1 MLVIFLTHLFIF
13 YQLSTA
19 FPASFGKYDLIAKQ
33 NDDGIT
39 RFFVVGDWGGLPV
52 SPYDTP
58 SEVAVA
64 DAMGKLGVQL
74 NTTFQ
79 LALGDNFYYDGVKT
93 VNDPRFQ
100 TTFEHV
106 FSATS
111 LQTPW
116 YVLAGNH
123 DHHGNVAAQIDYG
136 KTSKRWVYPDYFYT
150 FSLWQ
155 SDKQKKLVDFVMI
168 DTVLLCGGD
177 DLSDWEDT
185 PLEGPKNQ
193 HAANDYWDWIEEQ
206 LRQSTAPYL
215 LVNGHYP
222 VFSVA
227 EHGPT
232 TCLVDR
238 LRPLLHQYHATAYIC
253 GHDHNLQHLTNDLNG
268 VHMNYFVVGAA
279 NFIDTSHAHA
289 KDVPA
294 DSLKFFWAGSP
305 VYGGFGL
312 VELNNTHL
320 SLSFVDHAEKTLYQ
334 ATMTPRS

>member
-1 MLVIFLTHLFIF
+1 MLHTILVHLVIF

-19 FPASFGKYDLIAKQ
+19 FPTNFGQYDLMAKE
-33 NDDGIT
+33 NDDGTT
-39 RFFVVGDWGGLPV
+39 RFFIVGDWGGLPV
-52 SPYDTP
+52 SPFDTP

-64 DAMGKLGVQL
+64 NAMGILGVRL

-79 LALGDNFYYDGVKT
+79 LALGDNFYNDGVRT
-93 VNDPRFQ
+93 VNDSRFQ
-100 TTFEHV
+100 NTFEHV

-123 DHHGNVAAQIDYG
+123 DHRGNVSAEIEYG
-136 KTSKRWVYPDYFYT
+136 KISKRWIFPDYFYS

-155 SDKQKKLVDFVMI
+155 SDKQKKLIDFVMI
-168 DTVLLCGGD
+168 DTVILCGGD
-177 DLSDWEDT
+177 SLSDWDHT

-193 HAANDYWDWIEEQ
+193 HVAEAYWQWIEEQ

-222 VFSVA
+222 VYSIA

-232 TCLVDR
+232 ECLIDR

-253 GHDHNLQHLTNDLNG
+253 GHDHNLQHLTNDMDG

-279 NFIDTSHAHA
+279 NFIDPSQEYA

-294 DSLKFFWAGSP
+294 GSLKFFWADSP
-305 VYGGFGL
+305 VYGGFAL
-312 VELNNTHL
+312 MEHNNTHL
-320 SLSFVDHAEKTLYQ
+320 TLSFIDHSEQTLYQ
-334 ATMTPRS
+334 AIMTPRL